1 MLLAEKTH
9 ICFNEIGSMRHKVLG
24 RRHFP
29 PFLDPDEVLH
39 RVQALL
45 DAGRRQELFD
55 RHRIAEEQ

>member
-1 MLLAEKTH
+1 
-9 ICFNEIGSMRHKVLG
+9 MRHEVLG

-55 RHRIAEEQ
+55 RHRVAEEQ